1 MCVCMLKLRL
11 TLCHPVD
18 CNLPGSSVHSKNT
31 GAGCHF
37 LLLEIFLTQGSN
49 PHLLHLL
56 HWQADSLPCHLENN
70 KNKETLYLA
79 LIYSI
84 APLLGQVRGY
94 LCCVYP
100 LCPNLTRCPQASRE
114 PGKREVSQD
123 RCQANGPDCINHPS
137 TPTQCG
143 DTAVGWAVGLLQ
155 MGCVE
160 KRCLRNPC
168 GRQEGGSSLLPPVPH

>member
-1 MCVCMLKLRL
+1 MDPNTQSYKGPSWGHCVSACMLKARL

-70 KNKETLYLA
+70 KNKETVFGPDLLYCSLTSPSQGISMLCIPA
-79 LIYSI
+79 V
-84 APLLGQVRGY
+84 PLPHHEMSQGLPGTWQKGHEPGQV
-94 LCCVYP
+94 
-100 LCPNLTRCPQASRE
+100 S
-114 PGKREVSQD
+114 GK
-123 RCQANGPDCINHPS
+123 
-137 TPTQCG
+137 
-143 DTAVGWAVGLLQ
+143 WA
-155 MGCVE
+155 
-160 KRCLRNPC
+160 
-168 GRQEGGSSLLPPVPH
+168 